1 MCIDDKKLNLNS
13 FLAEKNEQNIN
24 NTTNNLLIIPHGGEL
39 IQNFHP
45 DPIMSIKSYFQ
56 VQVDYETILDIEQ
69 IAHGV
74 FSPLKGFMG
83 EKDFYSVIHYN
94 KLQNGVTW
102 TLPVIFQVND
112 SQKNVLRKNKSTIIL
127 DHQGQPHSLIHVKE
141 VYQVNFNQVI
151 AEWFGNHDALHPGI
165 QKVVKKGN
173 IFVAGEV
180 FLINSDIYQNKFF
193 SFTPRQIRSIF
204 HNKGWRKVVGFHSRN
219 LPHKAHEFI
228 QIESL
233 NKTQA
238 DALLISPVVGPKKK
252 GDFLE
257 DIVFEAY
264 ELAIKKGHFPSSRT
278 FLSGFNSYSRFAGPR
293 EAVFTAICRQ
303 NMGCSFFI
311 IGRDHTG
318 VGNYYPPYAS
328 QEFFDK
334 IDGINIKPVYFKEI
348 AYHQETHKFEEVQ
361 DGQDYFR
368 LSGTELRDLVNIG
381 NLPPEWFVR
390 YDIVQYLIK
399 QKEKGRKLFFE

>member
-1 MCIDDKKLNLNS
+1 MSIDNKKASLNP
-13 FLAEKNEQNIN
+13 FLIEKNEQCIN
-24 NTTNNLLIIPHGGEL
+24 ATKDLLIIPHGGEL
-39 IQNFHP
+39 IQNFYS
-45 DPIMSIKSYFQ
+45 DSIKSLKNYSQ

-94 KLQNGVTW
+94 KLQNGVAW

-112 SQKNVLRKNKSTIIL
+112 SQINALRKNKSTIIL
-127 DHQGQPHSLIHVKE
+127 DHQDRPHSLIHVKE
-141 VYQVNFNQVI
+141 IYQVDFNQVI
-151 AEWFGNHDALHPGI
+151 AQWFGTHDILHPGI
-165 QKVVKKGN
+165 QKMIKKGN
-173 IFVAGEV
+173 VFIAGEV
-180 FLINSDIYQNKFF
+180 FLLDSDIYQNKIF
-193 SFTPRQIRSIF
+193 SLTPRQIRSVFNHKKWIQ
-204 HNKGWRKVVGFHSRN
+204 VVGFHSRN

-233 NKTQA
+233 NKTKA
-238 DALLISPVVGPKKK
+238 DGLLISPVVGPKKK

-257 DIVFEAY
+257 DIVFESY
-264 ELAIKKGHFPSSRT
+264 ELAIKKGHFPATKT
-278 FLSGFNSYSRFAGPR
+278 FLSGFNTYSRFAGPR
-293 EAVFTAICRQ
+293 EAIFTAICRQ

-328 QEFFDK
+328 QELFDK
-334 IDGINIKPVYFKEI
+334 IDGINIEPVYFKEI
-348 AYHQETHKFEEVQ
+348 AYHQETYKFEEVQ
-361 DGQDYFR
+361 DGRDYFR
-368 LSGTELRDLVNIG
+368 LSGTELRDLVNLG
-381 NLPPEWFVR
+381 KEPPEWFVR

-399 QKEKGRKLFFE
+399 QKDRGRRLFFE